1 MGPTGKIESVLIFQ
15 MLINGNNTIM
25 TIMRIL
31 LLIWIHKLLL
41 KIYKFCWN
49 ILTIKIVKT
58 EKIKAFVMFEPLKCL
73 GTILEH
79 ASTIFKNSKMFEQ
92 F

>member
-31 LLIWIHKLLL
+31 LLI
-41 KIYKFCWN
+41 
-49 ILTIKIVKT
+49 
-58 EKIKAFVMFEPLKCL
+58 
-73 GTILEH
+73 
-79 ASTIFKNSKMFEQ
+79 
-92 F
+92 